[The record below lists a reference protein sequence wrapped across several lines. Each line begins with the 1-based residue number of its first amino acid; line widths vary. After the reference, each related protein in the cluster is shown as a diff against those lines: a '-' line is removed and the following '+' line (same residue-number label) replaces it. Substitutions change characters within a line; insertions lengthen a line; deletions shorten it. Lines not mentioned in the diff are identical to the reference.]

1 MARININQSKKIAHA
16 HKVTAPYIHRTSDL
30 ILHGAR
36 QMAPRGSH
44 MSGSGK
50 RRAGRQL
57 FASLKRTTASTATT
71 ITDSVGSTVNHA
83 ATVHQG
89 SESHTIQAKGKLL
102 KFRWDRGDQLVIAR
116 RRGRIGSKRPR
127 PGKDG
132 FFYFIRVRHPGNKRP
147 VRYLTTPMFL
157 FGRARGFRVDAW
169 PVGRSRLP

>member
-1 MARININQSKKIAHA
+1 MARVNVNQSKKIAFG
-16 HKVTAPYIHRTSDL
+16 HKVTAPYIHRTADL

-44 MSGSGK
+44 LSGSG
-50 RRAGRQL
+50 RRRPGKQL
-57 FASLKRTTASTATT
+57 AASLRRTTASTATT
-71 ITDSVGSTVNHA
+71 ITDSVGSLSNYA
-83 ATVHQG
+83 ATVHQ
-89 SESHTIQAKGKLL
+89 SSQPHTIQAKGKLL
-102 KFRWDRGDQLVIAR
+102 KFRWDRGDALVVAR

-147 VRYLTTPMFL
+147 VRYLTTPMFV

-169 PVGRSRLP
+169 PAGRSRLP